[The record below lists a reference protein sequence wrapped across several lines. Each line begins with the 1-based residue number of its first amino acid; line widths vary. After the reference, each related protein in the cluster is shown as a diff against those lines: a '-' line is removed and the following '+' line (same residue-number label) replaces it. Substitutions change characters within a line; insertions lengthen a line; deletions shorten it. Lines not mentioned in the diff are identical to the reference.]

1 MTGNIINNKSFTFVA
16 SISVLFLD
24 QITKIYVRL
33 LITHGESIP
42 ILPGIF
48 YLTHLRNPGAAFGIF
63 PNRQLALL
71 IVGLFIVS
79 LILFFLK
86 GLATN
91 RLVSIAFGLA
101 LGGAL
106 GNLIDRFIY
115 GEVTD
120 FLDFRI
126 WPVFNLADV
135 SIVAGVFLLYWHILV
150 LFWQRRKT
158 IE

>member
-1 MTGNIINNKSFTFVA
+1 MNTTNKSFTFLTSLLV
-16 SISVLFLD
+16 VFFD
-24 QITKIYVRL
+24 QVTKICIRL
-33 LITHGESIP
+33 LLAQGESIP
-42 ILPGIF
+42 ILPSVF
-48 YLTHLRNPGAAFGIF
+48 YLTHVRNPGAAFGIF

-71 IVGLFIVS
+71 VIGLFVVG

-86 GLATN
+86 GLATAN
-91 RLVSIAFGLA
+91 RLVAIAFGLA

-126 WPVFNLADV
+126 WPVFNLADT
-135 SIVAGVFLLYWHILV
+135 SIVIGVFLLYWYTLV
-150 LFWQRRKT
+150 LFWQRHKMT
-158 IE
+158 K